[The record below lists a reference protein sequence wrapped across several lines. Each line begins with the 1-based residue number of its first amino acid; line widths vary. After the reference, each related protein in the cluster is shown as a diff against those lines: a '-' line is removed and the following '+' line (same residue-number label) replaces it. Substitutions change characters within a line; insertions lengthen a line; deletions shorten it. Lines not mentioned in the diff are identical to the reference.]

1 MLPLPLKGREATQTN
16 SEGGVDFEAV
26 TLVLETSGRPRSAGS
41 QLPPHCC
48 TSINEIPAVRTPL
61 RTRINETHRLAR
73 ALSNRRAAARRGA
86 RRRVEADG
94 ARYERSG
101 ACGVACSGSMA
112 FFSDSDLI
120 YESNSPLRPLRRALG
135 DGSGI
140 ANQAVLPAGRPHREQ
155 LSGADTVEKAQQVES
170 FHLPR
175 ITANNA

>member
-1 MLPLPLKGREATQTN
+1 
-16 SEGGVDFEAV
+16 
-26 TLVLETSGRPRSAGS
+26 
-41 QLPPHCC
+41 
-48 TSINEIPAVRTPL
+48 
-61 RTRINETHRLAR
+61 
-73 ALSNRRAAARRGA
+73 
-86 RRRVEADG
+86 
-94 ARYERSG
+94 
-101 ACGVACSGSMA
+101 MA

-120 YESNSPLRPLRRALG
+120 YESNSPLQPLRRAIG